1 MKKVLVCAEDKLFCY
16 QIDRLLKTKQIA
28 YDLIQGKAAKEDL
41 LRYEVILIHASWR
54 LPSLFVF
61 VEHVVLASGPMVF
74 MIQNGMG
81 SGSFS
86 RISHNPHFALIQEL
100 KLDIELPIALDLA
113 FKFIQEKQRLEKLTK
128 SAQNKVETM
137 EKYTEAKRMLLR
149 KGFTEDEA
157 HQHILKVAMDHQM
170 TKHAACLKILAENKE

>member
-28 YDLIQGKAAKEDL
+28 YDLIQGKASKEDL
-41 LRYEVILIHASWR
+41 LRYEVVLIHASWR

-61 VEHVVLASGPMVF
+61 VEHIVLANGPMVF
-74 MIQNGMG
+74 MIQNTSGL
-81 SGSFS
+81 GSFS
-86 RISHNPHFALIQEL
+86 RIATHPLFAQIQEL

-113 FKFIQEKQRLEKLTK
+113 FKFLQEKKRLEKLTK

-137 EKYTEAKRMLLR
+137 EKYTEAKKTLQRQGL
-149 KGFTEDEA
+149 TEEEA
-157 HQHILKVAMDHQM
+157 HQHILKVAMDHQI
-170 TKHAACLKILAENKE
+170 TKHAACLKILAENRE